1 MIYTVT
7 FNPSLDYIVD
17 LTEFVE
23 GKVNRTEKE
32 IIFPGGKGINVS
44 IVLKNLGFDNTALG
58 FSAGFT
64 GQEII
69 RLLDEKGVKSDFIKV
84 ENGLSRINVKVR
96 AQKESEINGQGPEIS
111 EENIK
116 ELYAKLDKLTDGDVL
131 IISGSIPSTMPESMY
146 MDIMKYLE
154 GKNLKIAVDATKDL
168 LMNVLPYGPFVIK
181 PNNHELGEI
190 FGVELT
196 DKDETIRYARKL
208 QEMGA
213 KNVLV
218 SMAGEGAVL
227 VAEDG
232 KEYKKEAPKGKL
244 VNSVGAGDSMV
255 AGFVAGYLST
265 GDYKDAFDM
274 GVCTGSASAFSEELA
289 TRGEVEKLLKE
300 NA

>member
-131 IISGSIPSTMPESMY
+131 IISGSIPSTMPESIY

-289 TRGEVEKLLKE
+289 TRAEVEKLLKE